1 MTKLKVVSWN
11 IGRRAAT
18 LKMLNGSG
26 YDAAL
31 LQETPPPDDTWERN
45 TPTATVGKVVG
56 APGSR

>member
-11 IGRRAAT
+11 IGCRAET

-31 LQETPPPDDTWERN
+31 GSSRRARPS
-45 TPTATVGKVVG
+45 A
-56 APGSR
+56 GSRHFLSAWH

>member
-18 LKMLNGSG
+18 PKMLNGSG

-31 LQETPPPDDTWERN
+31 LQETPPPEDTWERN
-45 TPTATVGKVVG
+45 IPTATGRRRQ
-56 APGSR
+56 SH